1 MLSFSIFFTS
11 KKPPTRF
18 VLVHFGGM
26 LTSIRTCKWFWK
38 IKCPP
43 RMWMFHF
50 LKCFVSFY
58 SLMIPNGY
66 LYHMNKNKIKNKM
79 SIFTLC
85 NTLGHGHY
93 LSRAPWLNLG
103 WIFISIIKAICKIS
117 QLWYGI
123 THKGPNH
130 IEILNYLINLHSLTQ
145 SRLNSF

>member
-1 MLSFSIFFTS
+1 
-11 KKPPTRF
+11 
-18 VLVHFGGM
+18 
-26 LTSIRTCKWFWK
+26 
-38 IKCPP
+38 
-43 RMWMFHF
+43 
-50 LKCFVSFY
+50 
-58 SLMIPNGY
+58 MIPNGY

-130 IEILNYLINLHSLTQ
+130 IEILNYLINLHWLTQ
-145 SRLNSF
+145 SRLNTFLKIYKVLILEGKPIDLDQKKKTFKTALMVWRTKV